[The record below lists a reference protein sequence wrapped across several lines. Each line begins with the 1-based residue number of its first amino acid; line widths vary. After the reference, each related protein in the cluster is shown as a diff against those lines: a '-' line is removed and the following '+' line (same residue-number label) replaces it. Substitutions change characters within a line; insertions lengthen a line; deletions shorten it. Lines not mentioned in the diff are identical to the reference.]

1 MLNKIKYMQHVSY
14 QPAFNG
20 IVAQIVP
27 FELAKFLTKS
37 LKV

>member
-1 MLNKIKYMQHVSY
+1 MFSKIKYMRHVSY
-14 QPAFNG
+14 QTAFNG
-20 IVAQIVP
+20 IEAQIAP